1 MSLGH
6 KPLSRRRVLVLS
18 AGAMAG
24 AAYPQRMK
32 AAACF

>member
-18 AGAMAG
+18 AGAMAALPIHSG
-24 AAYPQRMK
+24 
-32 AAACF
+32 